1 MSNRAV
7 LRVGVN
13 LLWLVPGEVG
23 GSEEYTVRLLREL
36 AELHPDDVEVILY
49 VNRQFRAAHPDLV
62 SRFTTRVAPVS
73 GSSRILRVLAESTW
87 LAIRSRSDRCG
98 IVHHGGGTMPSFR
111 LTPGVV
117 TMHDLQ
123 PLANPDRFGF
133 VKGAY
138 IRFFAP
144 RSVRRAR
151 TVVCLSEFVASDVVN
166 RVGIGRERIRIIPCG
181 VNEPEVAF
189 DKDRLA
195 RLLASLGLTK
205 RPFILYPAIT
215 YPHKN
220 HETLVAAFAQ
230 IVRTRPELRL
240 VFTGGNGSSDA
251 TVTAAIDAYGLTN
264 DVVRAGRI
272 PEADLDLLYRAAT
285 VMAFP
290 SLYEGFGIPVLEA
303 MSRGCPVVASDVG
316 ALPEVIGGAGELVD
330 PLNVA
335 GWASALGDLIDDP
348 VRRTVLVGQGFDR
361 VKHFDWSTP
370 AQSLLFLYRETR

>member
-1 MSNRAV
+1 MNDRAV
-7 LRVGVN
+7 RRVGVN
-13 LLWLVPGEVG
+13 LLWLVPGQVG

-62 SRFTTRVAPVS
+62 SRFTTHVAPIS
-73 GSSRILRVLAESTW
+73 GSSRILRVIVESTW
-87 LAIRSRSDRCG
+87 LAARSRMDRCTL
-98 IVHHGGGTMPSFR
+98 VHHAGGTMPSLR
-111 LTPGVV
+111 LAPGAL

-123 PLANPDRFGF
+123 PLSNPDRFGF

-138 IRFFAP
+138 IRFVAP

-166 RVGIGRERIRIIPCG
+166 RVGIERERIRIIPCG
-181 VNEPEVAF
+181 VNEPETAF
-189 DKDRLA
+189 DHDRLA
-195 RLLASLGLTK
+195 QLLASLDLTN

-230 IVRTRPELRL
+230 IVSTHPELRL
-240 VFTGGNGSSDA
+240 VFTGGGGSSDA

-264 DVVRAGRI
+264 YVVRTGRI
-272 PEADLDLLYRAAT
+272 PETDLDLLYRAAT

-303 MSRGCPVVASDVG
+303 MSRGCPVVASAIG
-316 ALPEVIGGAGELVD
+316 ALPEVTGGAGELVN
-330 PLNVA
+330 PLDVV
-335 GWASALGDLIDDP
+335 GWANALGGLIDDP
-348 VRRTVLVGQGFDR
+348 ARRTVLVRLGFDR
-361 VKHFDWSTP
+361 AKHFDWSTP
-370 AQSLLFLYRETR
+370 AQSLLSLYREIR

>member
-7 LRVGVN
+7 RRVGVN

-23 GSEEYTVRLLREL
+23 GSEEYTVRLLRGL
-36 AELHPDDVEVILY
+36 DELHPDNVKVILY
-49 VNRQFRAAHPDLV
+49 VNRQVSAAHPDLV

-73 GSSRILRVLAESTW
+73 GSSRMLRVLAESTW
-87 LAIRSRSDRCG
+87 LAVRSRSDRCA

-138 IRFFAP
+138 IRFIAP

-151 TVVCLSEFVASDVVN
+151 TVVCLSEFVANDVVN
-166 RVGIGRERIRIIPCG
+166 RVGIERERIRIIPCG
-181 VNEPEVAF
+181 VNEPEVAL
-189 DKDRLA
+189 DHDRLA
-195 RLLASLGLTK
+195 QLLASLDLSD

-230 IVRTRPELRL
+230 MVCTRPELRL
-240 VFTGGNGSSDA
+240 VFTGGSGSSDE

-264 DVVRAGRI
+264 YVVRTGRI
-272 PEADLDLLYRAAT
+272 PETDLDLLYRSAT

-303 MSRGCPVVASDVG
+303 MSRACPVVASDVG
-316 ALPEVIGGAGELVD
+316 GLPEVIGGAGELVD
-330 PLNVA
+330 PLDVV
-335 GWASALGDLIDDP
+335 GWANALGDLVDDP
-348 VRRTVLVGQGFDR
+348 ARRTVLVRLGFDR
-361 VKHFDWSTP
+361 AKHFDWSTP
-370 AQSLLFLYRETR
+370 AQSLLSLYREIR

>member
-1 MSNRAV
+1 MNDRAV
-7 LRVGVN
+7 RRVGVN
-13 LLWLVPGEVG
+13 LLWLVPGQVG

-62 SRFTTRVAPVS
+62 SRFTTHVAPIS
-73 GSSRILRVLAESTW
+73 GSSRILRVIVESTW
-87 LAIRSRSDRCG
+87 LAARSRMDRCTL
-98 IVHHGGGTMPSFR
+98 VHHAGGTMPSLR
-111 LTPGVV
+111 LAPGAL

-123 PLANPDRFGF
+123 PLSNPDRFGF

-138 IRFFAP
+138 IRFVAP

-166 RVGIGRERIRIIPCG
+166 RVGIERERIRIIPCG
-181 VNEPEVAF
+181 VNEPETAF
-189 DKDRLA
+189 DHDRLA
-195 RLLASLGLTK
+195 QLLASLDLTN

-230 IVRTRPELRL
+230 IVSTHPELRL
-240 VFTGGNGSSDA
+240 VFTGGGGSSDA

-264 DVVRAGRI
+264 YVVRTGRI
-272 PEADLDLLYRAAT
+272 PETDLDLLYRAAT

-303 MSRGCPVVASDVG
+303 MSRGCPVVASAIG
-316 ALPEVIGGAGELVD
+316 ALPEVTGGAGELVD
-330 PLNVA
+330 PIDVV
-335 GWASALGDLIDDP
+335 GWANALSGLIDDP
-348 VRRTVLVGQGFDR
+348 ARRTVLVRLGFDR
-361 VKHFDWSTP
+361 AKHFDWSTP
-370 AQSLLFLYRETR
+370 AQSLLSLYREIR

>member
-1 MSNRAV
+1 MNDRTV
-7 LRVGVN
+7 RRVGVN

-36 AELHPDDVEVILY
+36 AELHPDDVEVFLY
-49 VNRQFRAAHPDLV
+49 VNRQFSSTYPELA
-62 SRFTTRVAPVS
+62 SRFTTRVAPIS
-73 GSSRILRVLAESTW
+73 GSSRILRVFAESTW
-87 LAIRSRSDRCG
+87 LAVRSRSDRCA

-123 PLANPDRFGF
+123 PLANPERFGF

-138 IRFFAP
+138 IRFIAP

-151 TVVCLSEFVASDVVN
+151 MVVSLSEFVANDVVN
-166 RVGIGRERIRIIPCG
+166 RIGIERERIRIIPCG
-181 VNEPEVAF
+181 VNETEVAF
-189 DKDRLA
+189 DHDRLA
-195 RLLASLGLTK
+195 HLLASLGLTE
-205 RPFILYPAIT
+205 RSFILYPAIT

-230 IVRTRPELRL
+230 IVCTRPELRL
-240 VFTGGNGSSDA
+240 VFTGGSGSSDA
-251 TVTAAIDAYGLTN
+251 TVTAAIDVYGLTN
-264 DVVRAGRI
+264 AVVRAGRI

-348 VRRTVLVGQGFDR
+348 ARRTVLVRQGFDR

-370 AQSLLFLYRETR
+370 AQSLLSLYRETR